1 MLKMSIKTQIFKILP
16 FGKTPIS
23 PSTTASIEELLQG
36 LDRVAGEAHQQAM
49 AKAHA
54 AAAAGTGPQTWDADW
69 YGNAINL
76 SEEVET
82 MVGNWSWQRVQSF
95 REVLSWALASPQGQR
110 AQAMR
115 GEPVSPWSDGLE
127 MLEEMQMAL
136 TWRTQNLLHQQS
148 RSLHYSNEQQQELE
162 DALEEL
168 LHQQDE
174 QA

>member
-1 MLKMSIKTQIFKILP
+1 MSIRNQISNLLRL
-16 FGKTPIS
+16 GKAD
-23 PSTTASIEELLQG
+23 ASSGAKEPTCELLQQ
-36 LDRVAGEAHQQAM
+36 LTRITEEAHREAL
-49 AKAHA
+49 ANAHA
-54 AAAAGTGPQTWDADW
+54 AAAAGTGPQRWDADW

-76 SEEVET
+76 SEEVEA
-82 MVGNWSWQRVQSF
+82 MVGDWSWQQVQTF
-95 REVLSWALASPQGQR
+95 REVLGWALASPQGQR

-115 GEPVSPWSDGLE
+115 GEPDSPWNDGLE

-148 RSLHYSNEQQQELE
+148 RGLQYSQEQQQELE

-168 LHQQDE
+168 LHPQEE

>member
-16 FGKTPIS
+16 FGKAPVS
-23 PSTTASIEELLQG
+23 PGTTASMEELLQE
-36 LDRVAGEAHQQAM
+36 LDRMAGEAHQKAL
-49 AKAHA
+49 ANAHA
-54 AAAAGTGPQTWDADW
+54 AAATGTGPQAWDADW

-76 SEEVET
+76 SEEVEA
-82 MVGNWSWQRVQSF
+82 MVGDWSWQNVQSF
-95 REVLSWALASPQGQR
+95 REVLSWAAASPQGQR

-115 GEPVSPWSDGLE
+115 GEPDSPWSDGLE

-148 RSLHYSNEQQQELE
+148 KGLHYSNEQRQELA

-168 LHQQDE
+168 LDHQDE
-174 QA
+174 